1 MVRKYIATPQG
12 LRQALLKAK
21 RLARIARASDPPPAP
36 ENSEPA
42 TSFSVPN
49 EFSINQLIPTEQPR

>member
-1 MVRKYIATPQG
+1 MVRKYIATQQG

-36 ENSEPA
+36 EDSEPA
-42 TSFSVPN
+42 TFSVPN
-49 EFSINQLIPTEQPR
+49 EFSIDQLIPTEQPR